1 MSGDYKV
8 EYLSIK
14 NDYDIQCSTDE
25 MSNQDKLNVQ
35 IAKVDAANN
44 KQTRTT
50 TTRKDDRPD
59 YCFSN
64 GTPIGI
70 DSNGIQYYSESQ
82 CKTTLKN
89 ILNKP
94 TKWNDDGPM
103 VNGVKYGGCDADG
116 IPISWNCRSSAQGTS
131 YTTVTTP
138 IDNTEEVRA
147 AFAPIAQYYAN
158 LRSIKERLQDFLKD
172 SSEEVSDG
180 QEHILHEERY
190 NDSVYPERSM
200 KAREATYGLLPELK
214 TQTIPVLVSV
224 GAAMLAFAIVLSFQL
239 IGVNG
244 QLNLS
249 PAYAQGYATL
259 VATVTSITNN
269 TSIVGGFAGVC
280 LVIAIYFAY
289 LYSTSPPRQ

>member
-1 MSGDYKV
+1 MSGNYKV

-25 MSNQDKLNVQ
+25 MSNPDKLNEQ

-44 KQTRTT
+44 KRTIPV
-50 TTRKDDRPD
+50 KDNRPE

-64 GTPIGI
+64 GKLLGI
-70 DSNGIQYYSESQ
+70 DSNNIQYYTENE
-82 CKTTLKN
+82 CLATLGG
-89 ILNKP
+89 ILKKM
-94 TKWNDDGPM
+94 TKWNDARFS
-103 VNGVKYGGCDADG
+103 VNNVKYGGCDAIDG
-116 IPISWNCRSSAQGTS
+116 TPISWNCRTSVSGTS
-131 YTTVTTP
+131 ANAQEIPY
-138 IDNTEEVRA
+138 DNTEDVRR
-147 AFAPIAQYYAN
+147 AFAPISQYYTN

-200 KAREATYGLLPELK
+200 KAREVTYGLLPELK

-224 GAAMLAFAIVLSFQL
+224 GAAMLAFAIVICFQL

-249 PAYAQGYATL
+249 PAYAQGYATI

-269 TSIVGGFAGVC
+269 TSIVGGFASIC

>member
-1 MSGDYKV
+1 MSGDYKL

-14 NDYDIQCSTDE
+14 NDYDIRCSTDE
-25 MSNQDKLNVQ
+25 MNNRHKLNEQ

-44 KQTRTT
+44 KRTIPI
-50 TTRKDDRPD
+50 KDNRPA
-59 YCFSN
+59 YCFSD
-64 GTPIGI
+64 GKLLGI
-70 DSNGIQYYSESQ
+70 DSNGIQYYSEYE
-82 CKTTLKN
+82 CKGTLFNLLK
-89 ILNKP
+89 KF
-94 TKWNDDGPM
+94 TKWNADGPTM
-103 VNGVKYGGCDADG
+103 NGVKYGGCDADG
-116 IPISWNCRSSAQGTS
+116 TPVSWNCRSAVAGTPANAQE
-131 YTTVTTP
+131 TP
-138 IDNTEEVRA
+138 FDNTEEVRR

-158 LRSIKERLQDFLKD
+158 LRSIKKRLQDFLKD

-200 KAREATYGLLPELK
+200 KAREVTYGFLPELK
-214 TQTIPVLVSV
+214 TQTIPILVSV
-224 GAAMLAFAIVLSFQL
+224 GAAMLAFAVVLSFQL

-244 QLNLS
+244 QLNVS
-249 PAYAQGYATL
+249 PAYAQGYATM
-259 VATVTSITNN
+259 VATVGSITNN